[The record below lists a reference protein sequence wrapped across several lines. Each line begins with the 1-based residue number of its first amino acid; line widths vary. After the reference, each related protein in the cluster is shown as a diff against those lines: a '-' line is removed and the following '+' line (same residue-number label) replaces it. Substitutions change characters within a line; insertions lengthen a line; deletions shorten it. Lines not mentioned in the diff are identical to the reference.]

1 MTASAPDDVSMG
13 GARLTF
19 RSALDVPE
27 CRIASYKNGPDR
39 KAKLPRMQE
48 RNVVGVEFS
57 GETKMSM
64 HL

>member
-1 MTASAPDDVSMG
+1 MG

-27 CRIASYKNGPDR
+27 CVELRLTRTAQTARQCPVVWR
-39 KAKLPRMQE
+39 E
-48 RNVVGVEFS
+48 RNVVGVEFL
-57 GETKMSM
+57 GEAKMSM